1 MFNIREEL
9 INAVFS
15 RADASIDHNIYVNF
29 HEQYEFCEQF
39 ILADE
44 SLTEEEKT
52 EAIRK
57 NNKYYDRDKIIYNEE
72 ARRKLLEDNTSFFPK
87 NPSVSKW
94 IPDFTSGDVVRF
106 TGKFFS
112 MRNLF
117 MMIFWR

>member
-1 MFNIREEL
+1 MSNIREEL

-72 ARRKLLEDNTSFFPK
+72 ARRVCENCNQKCLATLYSEYC
-87 NPSVSKW
+87 
-94 IPDFTSGDVVRF
+94 VRNYL
-106 TGKFFS
+106 KSNFS
-112 MRNLF
+112 N
-117 MMIFWR
+117 WTY